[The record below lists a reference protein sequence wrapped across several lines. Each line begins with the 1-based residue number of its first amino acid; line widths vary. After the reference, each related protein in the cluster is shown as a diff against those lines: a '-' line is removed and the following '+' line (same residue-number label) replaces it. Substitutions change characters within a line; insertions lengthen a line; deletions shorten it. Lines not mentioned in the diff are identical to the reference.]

1 MILIKNAKLV
11 SMASINYQKYD
22 IAIVGKKII
31 EISENIDVEKYKN
44 AKIINAKKRFVTPGI
59 VDPHCHIGIME
70 EIIKEGNDTNE
81 TTNPILPELRALDGI
96 NPADGSFLAAL
107 EDGVT
112 TVVVGPGSANPIGGI
127 FAILKTHGKT
137 LEEMVIRPE
146 SAIKM
151 ALGENPKRVYG
162 AKDKIPST
170 RMGTAA
176 LIRETLFKTREYYN
190 KQKEYELAIQNG
202 KIEAKQP
209 EFNFK
214 YNSLMRV
221 FDGMLVKIHA
231 HRADDIMTAI
241 RIKEEFGLN
250 LTIEH
255 CTEGHLVADK
265 LAAHKIGCI
274 IGPTLTS
281 KSKPEVA
288 NKTFK
293 SGKILSDNKVQF
305 AIMTDHPVIC
315 LEDTMLQLGRFV
327 REGLDELE
335 ALRAVTK
342 YAAEINEIDDLVGT
356 IEEGKDADIVIWSN
370 HPLHHLAKPDYVIVN
385 GEIVVKK

>member
-1 MILIKNAKLV
+1 MILIKNANLI
-11 SMASINYQKYD
+11 SMANINYELKD
-22 IAIVGKKII
+22 ILIDGTKII
-31 EISENIDVEKYKN
+31 QVASNIESQAFPQ
-44 AKIINAKKRFVTPGI
+44 AKVINAKKKYVTPGI

-81 TTNPILPELRALDGI
+81 MSNPILPELRAIDGI
-96 NPADGSFLAAL
+96 NPADGSFKAAI
-107 EDGVT
+107 EDGIT
-112 TVVVGPGSANPIGGI
+112 TVVVGPGSANPIGGTFTI
-127 FAILKTHGKT
+127 MKTHGKT
-137 LEEMVIRPE
+137 MEDMVIVEE

-162 AKDKIPST
+162 AKDKAPQT
-170 RMGTAA
+170 RMSTAA
-176 LIRETLFKTREYYN
+176 LIRETLIKSKEYYD
-190 KQKEYELAIQNG
+190 KQKEYQAAVANG
-202 KIEAKQP
+202 NKEAKQP
-209 EFNFK
+209 DFNMK
-214 YNSLMRV
+214 YHSLMRA

-241 RIKEEFGLN
+241 RIKEEFKLN

-265 LAAHKIGCI
+265 LAKYGVGAI

-293 SGKILSDNKVQF
+293 SAKILSDNKVKF

-315 LEDTMLQLGRFV
+315 IEDTLLQVGRFV

-335 ALRAVTK
+335 GLRAVTR
-342 YAAEINEIDDLVGT
+342 YAAEINEIGDRVGS
-356 IEEGKDADIVIWSN
+356 IEVGKDADILIWSH
-370 HPLHHLAKPDYVIVN
+370 HPLHHLAKPEYVFIN

>member
-1 MILIKNAKLV
+1 MIIIKNANLI
-11 SMASINYQKYD
+11 SMAEVNYEKRD
-22 IAIVGKKII
+22 IVIEGSKII
-31 EISENIDVEKYKN
+31 DIQSNIDVSNYPN
-44 AKIINAKKRFVTPGI
+44 ATIINAKKKFVTPGI

-81 TTNPILPELRALDGI
+81 MTNPIFPELRAIDGI
-96 NPADGSFLAAL
+96 NPADGSFKSAV
-107 EDGVT
+107 EDGIT
-112 TVVVGPGSANPIGGI
+112 TVVVGPGSANPIGGTFTI
-127 FAILKTHGKT
+127 MKTHGNT
-137 LEEMVIRPE
+137 MEDMVIVEE
-146 SAIKM
+146 SAMKM

-162 AKDKIPST
+162 SKDKTPQT

-176 LIRETLFKTREYYN
+176 LIRESLIKAKDYYQKQQEYLKAKAN
-190 KQKEYELAIQNG
+190 NQQD
-202 KIEAKQP
+202 AKQP
-209 EFNFK
+209 EFNMK
-214 YNSLMRV
+214 LHSLMRV

-241 RIKEEFGLN
+241 RIKEEFNLN

-265 LAAHKIGCI
+265 LAKYNVGAI

-315 LEDTMLQLGRFV
+315 IEDTLLQVGRFV
-327 REGLDELE
+327 REGLEELE

-342 YAAEINEIDDLVGT
+342 YAAQINNIDSRVGT
-356 IEEGKDADIVIWSN
+356 IEVGKDADILIWSN
-370 HPLHHLAKPDYVIVN
+370 HPLNHMAKPEYVLIN
-385 GEIVVKK
+385 GEIIVKK